1 MAAFIPAMHP
11 VYQKRTTGRPVALE
25 ERARTVSRPKCGR
38 RDISLPNSAQG
49 TWRFSSWCEEHA
61 ERAGATQ
68 RSNSVASFMTDDR
81 RNNLP
86 TARETAWLPQSHC
99 VPALSLTSLT
109 KSFTSL
115 GIGTTRQ
122 SSIRAS
128 LLAPLEA
135 GLAAREDGRKPE
147 PTTMAAP
154 KYRKMSRRSMP
165 EHNSKARRGDSC
177 FSRYCTAMW
186 LTRATQTRDLRSSV
200 IDGAATTGAIAGQFR
215 RMLRGMAS

>member
-1 MAAFIPAMHP
+1 MHP
-11 VYQKRTTGRPVALE
+11 VYQRRTTGRPVALE
-25 ERARTVSRPKCGR
+25 ERARTVSRPKCGP
-38 RDISLPNSAQG
+38 RDINVPNSAQG
-49 TWRFSSWCEEHA
+49 SWRFSSRCEEHA

-81 RNNLP
+81 RNNLA
-86 TARETAWLPQSHC
+86 TARETAWLPESHC

-109 KSFTSL
+109 KSFSSL

-135 GLAAREDGRKPE
+135 GPAAREDGRKPE
-147 PTTMAAP
+147 LTTMAAP
-154 KYRKMSRRSMP
+154 TCRKMSRRSMP

-177 FSRYCTAMW
+177 LSRYCTAMW
-186 LTRATQTRDLRSSV
+186 LTRATQTRDLSRRSV

-215 RMLRGMAS
+215 GMLRGMAS